1 MTGRS
6 PEDMVIVRVKLPG
19 GCHDRDVPVS
29 VPVIKEGAMAREG
42 AVVTR

>member
-6 PEDMVIVRVKLPG
+6 PEDMVIARVKLPG
-19 GCHDRDVPVS
+19 GCHDRD